1 MERKVKTFMRIKSI
15 NDEIIANENFHLA
28 VSIHCK
34 MILDEFSRKKLF
46 YKFIFSN
53 NRFLISTITASVYYS
68 QEDSSLSEVS
78 RQCLKTGMVSLNTVS
93 SLLTLFKV
101 SGRIRVCNSNKDRR
115 KKIYMMTEKG
125 IEDTLCLLNTMTPSL
140 KTVFPES
147 LKGERLSSFD
157 LPFFFKR
164 YTEIH
169 ESSVF
174 LINLVK
180 DVEVF
185 IAKDS
190 GHMVLINIYMLG
202 IRNENSKDT
211 ISSIAKRCGIS
222 RTHLRSMILDAESRG
237 LLLLESKSNKVIVYK
252 KFYSMF
258 NSYMAY
264 YFSFFYYGMEG
275 ISEKNNQL

>member
-15 NDEIIANENFHLA
+15 YDEIKADKNFPLA

-34 MILDEFSRKKLF
+34 MILNEFARKKLF

-53 NRFLISTITASVYYS
+53 NRFIIATITASVYYS
-68 QEDSSLSEVS
+68 QEDASLAEVS

-101 SGRIRVCNSNKDRR
+101 SGRIRVCNSNKDLR
-115 KKIYMMTEKG
+115 KKLYMMTEKG
-125 IEDTLCLLNTMTPSL
+125 IEDALCLLNTMTPSL

-147 LKGERLSSFD
+147 LESEYLSSFN

-164 YTEIH
+164 YAEIH

-174 LINLVK
+174 LINLVQ
-180 DVEVF
+180 DVEIF

-190 GHMVLINIYMLG
+190 GHMVLVNIYMLG
-202 IRNENSKDT
+202 ICNENSKDT

-222 RTHLRSMILDAESRG
+222 RTHLRSMISEAEARG
-237 LLLLESKSNKVIVYK
+237 LLMLESKSNKIIVYEE
-252 KFYSMF
+252 FFSMF

-275 ISEKNNQL
+275 ILEKDIQR